1 MRIRPVREKPFDIQ
15 RRVVAHKTV
24 ESWETIPHAGLV
36 MDLDVTDVIQ
46 FTNRLRES
54 PEFKGIRTTMN
65 SVMLK
70 IIGESI
76 KESPD
81 INAELSYSKRW
92 NTGKL
97 YYRDSIDIAVPM
109 LTVENRMITPI
120 LRNIGEMNLREMC
133 LAMDKL
139 KQRAH
144 NTKVD
149 LLLLEA
155 ALQDTW
161 GRLAKGQVLAVLK
174 RLWANF
180 VAPNRLSLPPREERR
195 RYALIPPTERLTADD
210 LLGASTLVSNVG
222 SVMPHACFHG
232 VFLEIIPPQLTA
244 MVLAGVQKQPVVM
257 KDAAGED
264 VIVIREIMPMTFYL
278 DHRALDFEHIMGFL
292 KRLRHL
298 CAHPEELPG
307 HADP

>member
-1 MRIRPVREKPFDIQ
+1 MREKVFDIQ

-36 MDLDVTDVIQ
+36 LDLDVTEVIA
-46 FTNRLRES
+46 FTEQLRS
-54 PEFKGIRTTMN
+54 MPSFKGIRVTMN

-70 IIGESI
+70 IIAESI

-81 INAELSYSKRW
+81 MNAELCYSKRS
-92 NTGKL
+92 NTGKMR
-97 YYRDSIDIAVPM
+97 YRDGIDIAVPM
-109 LTVENRMITPI
+109 LTSENRMITPI
-120 LRNIGEMNLREMC
+120 VRDVGNLPLHEVC
-133 LAMDKL
+133 IAMEQL

-144 NTKVD
+144 NTKID

-155 ALQDTW
+155 GLRDTW
-161 GRLAKGQVLAVLK
+161 ERLGRGQILAVLK

-180 VAPNRLSLPPREERR
+180 VAPNRLALPPREERR
-195 RYALIPPTERLTADD
+195 RYSRIPATERLTSDD
-210 LLGASTLVSNVG
+210 LLNATTLVSNVG
-222 SVMPHACFHG
+222 SIMPHANFHG

-244 MVLAGVQKQPVVM
+244 MVLAGVQKRPVVI
-257 KDAAGED
+257 KNTAGED
-264 VIVIREIMPMTFYL
+264 TIAIRNIMPLTFYL

-298 CAHPEELPG
+298 SDHPSELLDG
-307 HADP
+307 QIIRA

>member
-1 MRIRPVREKPFDIQ
+1 MKEKPFDIQ

-36 MDLDVTDVIQ
+36 MDLDVTEVVS
-46 FTNRLRES
+46 FTNRQRET
-54 PEFKGIRTTMN
+54 PGFKGVHLTIN

-70 IIGESI
+70 IIAESI
-76 KESPD
+76 KESPE
-81 INAELSYSKRW
+81 INAELSYSRRS
-92 NTGKL
+92 NTGRM
-97 YYRDSIDIAVPM
+97 YYRDTIDIAVPM
-109 LTVENRMITPI
+109 LTAENRMITPI
-120 LRNIGEMNLREMC
+120 VRNLGELSLREAC
-133 LAMDKL
+133 QAMERL
-139 KQRAH
+139 KHRAH
-144 NTKVD
+144 NSKID

-155 ALQDTW
+155 GLQDTW
-161 GRLAKGQVLAVLK
+161 ARLAKGQLLTVLR

-180 VAPNRLSLPPREERR
+180 VAPNRLALPSREERR
-195 RYALIPPTERLTADD
+195 QYARIPETERLTAAD

-257 KDAAGED
+257 KNASGED
-264 VIVIREIMPMTFYL
+264 AIVIREIMPLTFYL

-298 CAHPEELPG
+298 CAHPEELL
-307 HADP
+307 ADNPPAVIS